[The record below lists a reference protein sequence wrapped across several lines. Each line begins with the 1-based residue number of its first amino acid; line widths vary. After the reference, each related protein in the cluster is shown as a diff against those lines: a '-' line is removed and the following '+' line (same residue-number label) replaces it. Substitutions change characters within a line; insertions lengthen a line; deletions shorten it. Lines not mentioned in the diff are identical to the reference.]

1 MTSDEIIRN
10 YDLLLIDAA
19 NLTTLLNER
28 EWYEASRYARR
39 ILDTLDLF
47 RKSRYDTVSR
57 VLDST
62 LED

>member
-47 RKSRYDTVSR
+47 RKGGYER
-57 VLDST
+57 VNRTLDST